1 MTTLSVTAQT
11 ERRLLSIEDVVLNR
25 DLTPKSYPVRWVGA
39 SDSYAT
45 VEQNALVAYDAR
57 TAKKRTLITIEELNT
72 LLTTNFKTMP
82 AYAFEE
88 DGSLVVTAHNQRT
101 VIDLKTKQ
109 ITSRSQ
115 IPTGGE
121 NLTRQSGKGGL
132 YAYTKKNNLYLFDGQ
147 KEIAVTSYDDP
158 NIVCGQT
165 VSRNEFGISGGI
177 FFSPDA
183 TKIAFYRKDES
194 RVTDFPLLD
203 IQTRT
208 GELKSI
214 KYPMNGMASEHV
226 SLGVYDIAT
235 GKTIYLNVTDF
246 DEERYLT
253 NITWS
258 PDSQRIYI
266 QVLDRAQHN
275 VHLNSYS
282 ASTGQMLK
290 QILTEHNDR
299 WVEPQHP
306 LVFLESDPTRFIYAT
321 DNRDG
326 YWNLY
331 LCNDEGQIERLTKT
345 DASVAYVTQDAKHVY
360 YTSAEVS
367 PIDNHLFR
375 VEIAT
380 GKQTRL
386 TKAEG
391 WHTVSVSKS
400 GRYFLDT
407 YSSLHVPRVVE
418 LGRTDLKPA
427 RELFR
432 AEDPTVGYNYAPITI
447 GTVKSADGKYDN
459 YYRLIKP
466 LDFDPTKKYPV
477 ILYVYGGPHS
487 QMVQNTYLAQLR
499 RWEMYMAQ
507 RGYVVFV
514 MDNRGTSN
522 RGAEFEKAINR
533 QCGQAEM
540 ADQMEG
546 MKWLMS
552 HEWVDKDRI
561 GVHGWSYG
569 GFMTISLITN
579 YPDVFKVGVA
589 GGPVIDWKWYE
600 VMYGERYMDNPQNN
614 PEGFE
619 LTSLIN
625 KATSLKGKLLI
636 CQGAVDNVV
645 VWQHSLSFVQE
656 CVKNNIHSIDYM
668 PYPTAEHNVYGR
680 DALHL
685 YNKITN
691 YFEDYLR

>member
-45 VEQNALVAYDAR
+45 VEQNALIAYDAR
-57 TAKKRTLITIEELNT
+57 TAKKRTLITVEELNQ
-72 LLTTNFKTMP
+72 LLATNFKTMP
-82 AYAFEE
+82 AYSFEE

-183 TKIAFYRKDES
+183 TKLAFYRKDES
-194 RVTDFPLLD
+194 RVTDFPLLN

-345 DASVAYVTQDAKHVY
+345 DASVAYVAQDAKHVY

-391 WHTVSVSKS
+391 WHTVAVSKS

-432 AEDPTVGYNYAPITI
+432 AEDPTAGYNYSEITI

-600 VMYGERYMDNPQNN
+600 IMYGERYMDNTQNN

-625 KATSLKGKLLI
+625 KATNLKGKLLI

-656 CVKNNIHSIDYM
+656 CVRNNIHSIDYM